1 MPSRHSEGSLS
12 ALSSKMSETSRVA
25 IVTGSGQG
33 IGRAIAVRLAK
44 DGYDVALF
52 DLPSNEAQLET
63 VKTEISKEH
72 ATKAISVLGDVTKEK
87 DVESLV
93 AETVQKLGSL
103 DAVRVNNTVQ
113 NHVSQFVKSFRSGR
127 WWPTQE

>member
-1 MPSRHSEGSLS
+1 M
-12 ALSSKMSETSRVA
+12 MSETRRVA

-33 IGRAIAVRLAK
+33 IGRAIALRLAK

-63 VKTEISKEH
+63 VKAEISKEH

-113 NHVSQFVKSFRSGR
+113 IHVSQSVKSFGSGR